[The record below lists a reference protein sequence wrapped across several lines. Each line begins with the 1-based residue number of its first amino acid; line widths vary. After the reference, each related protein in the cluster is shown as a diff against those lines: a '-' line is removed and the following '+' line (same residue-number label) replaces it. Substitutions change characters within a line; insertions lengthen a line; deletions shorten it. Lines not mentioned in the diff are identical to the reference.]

1 MLVKVLIYM
10 ILFFLVASPATFK
23 LMRKLLGGWVASAEG
38 IPHAPGLLLHSAVYV
53 LLACYIPAKLVSS
66 FAEDFED
73 EKYEDEKYEDEKYED
88 EKYTV
93 GAFNSSS
100 KTAPQYRGHPAMAD
114 GGMEMYIGEYGA
126 TKNPFGIN
134 DERRNESSGKF

>member
-88 EKYTV
+88 EKYEDEKYMV

-100 KTAPQYRGHPAMAD
+100 KTAPQYRGHAPMAD
-114 GGMEMYIGEYGA
+114 GGLEMYIG
-126 TKNPFGIN
+126 
-134 DERRNESSGKF
+134 

>member
-73 EKYEDEKYEDEKYED
+73 EKYEDEKYEDEKYM
-88 EKYTV
+88 V

-100 KTAPQYRGHPAMAD
+100 KTAPQYRGHAPMAD
-114 GGMEMYIGEYGA
+114 GGLEMYIG
-126 TKNPFGIN
+126 
-134 DERRNESSGKF
+134 

>member
-73 EKYEDEKYEDEKYED
+73 EKYEDEKYEDEKYM
-88 EKYTV
+88 T
-93 GAFNSSS
+93 GGFNSSAKS
-100 KTAPQYRGHPAMAD
+100 APQYRGHASMAD
-114 GGMEMYIGEYGA
+114 GGMELYIGEFGA
-126 TKNPFGIN
+126 TKNPFGVN
-134 DERRNESSGKF
+134 TEKRNESSGMF

>member
-73 EKYEDEKYEDEKYED
+73 EKYEDEKYM
-88 EKYTV
+88 V

-100 KTAPQYRGHPAMAD
+100 KTAPQYRGHAPMAD
-114 GGMEMYIGEYGA
+114 GGLEMYIG
-126 TKNPFGIN
+126 
-134 DERRNESSGKF
+134 

>member
-88 EKYTV
+88 EKY
-93 GAFNSSS
+93 
-100 KTAPQYRGHPAMAD
+100 
-114 GGMEMYIGEYGA
+114 IGDYGA
-126 TKNPFGIN
+126 TTNPFGIN
-134 DERRNESSGKF
+134 NERRNQSTGKF

>member
-1 MLVKVLIYM
+1 MPVKVLIYM

-88 EKYTV
+88 EKY
-93 GAFNSSS
+93 
-100 KTAPQYRGHPAMAD
+100 
-114 GGMEMYIGEYGA
+114 IGEYGA

-134 DERRNESSGKF
+134 NERRNEYSGMF

>member
-1 MLVKVLIYM
+1 MLVKILIYM

-73 EKYEDEKYEDEKYED
+73 EKYEDEKYVAGKYSSNA
-88 EKYTV
+88 KGPNTQ
-93 GAFNSSS
+93 AF
-100 KTAPQYRGHPAMAD
+100 
-114 GGMEMYIGEYGA
+114 YGV
-126 TKNPFGIN
+126 N
-134 DERRNESSGKF
+134 DSPGLF

>member
-100 KTAPQYRGHPAMAD
+100 KTAPQYRGHAPMAD
-114 GGMEMYIGEYGA
+114 GGLEMYIG
-126 TKNPFGIN
+126 
-134 DERRNESSGKF
+134 

>member
-1 MLVKVLIYM
+1 MLVKILIYM

-23 LMRKLLGGWVASAEG
+23 LMRKFLGGWVASAEG

-73 EKYEDEKYEDEKYED
+73 EKYEDEKYM
-88 EKYTV
+88 TGV
-93 GAFNSSS
+93 FTSGS
-100 KTAPQYRGHPAMAD
+100 KTAPQYRGHMPMAD
-114 GGMEMYIGEYGA
+114 GGMEMYIGEFGA
-126 TKNPFGIN
+126 TKNPFGVN
-134 DERRNESSGKF
+134 TEKRNESSGMF

>member
-1 MLVKVLIYM
+1 MPVKVLIYM

-88 EKYTV
+88 EKYEDEKYMV

-100 KTAPQYRGHPAMAD
+100 KAAPQYRGHAPMAH
-114 GGMEMYIGEYGA
+114 GGLE
-126 TKNPFGIN
+126 F
-134 DERRNESSGKF
+134 

>member
-1 MLVKVLIYM
+1 MLVKILIYM

-53 LLACYIPAKLVSS
+53 LLACYIPSKLVSS

-73 EKYEDEKYEDEKYED
+73 EKYM
-88 EKYTV
+88 TGV
-93 GAFNSSS
+93 FTSGA
-100 KTAPQYRGHPAMAD
+100 KTAPEYRGHAPMAN
-114 GGMEMYIGEYGA
+114 GGMEMYVGEFGA
-126 TKNPFGIN
+126 TKIPFGIST
-134 DERRNESSGKF
+134 EKRNESSGMF